1 MKKKEPSKLHIQ
13 VNLLNTQLNIHTES
27 FCRKAFNFEYLFT
40 EDGPL
45 LVDISEGISYLYIEI
60 K

>member
-13 VNLLNTQLNIHTES
+13 VQLLNKSLNIFTES
-27 FCRKAFNFEYLFT
+27 FCKKAFNFEYLFV
-40 EDGPL
+40 EEGPVL
-45 LVDISEGISYLYIEI
+45 IDNVGGVSYLYVKI

>member
-13 VNLLNTQLNIHTES
+13 VNLLNTLLNIHTES
-27 FCRKAFNFEYLFT
+27 FCKKAFNFEYLFV
-40 EDGPL
+40 EEGPVL
-45 LVDISEGISYLYIEI
+45 IDNVGGVSYLYVKI